1 MNAKPLI
8 VGVAWQ
14 TIASDN
20 LGVRALAESNMAIAK
35 RAAERAGR
43 AMRFIEFCPTNG
55 ELPVNHGYDLTFADR
70 LSIKGMLT
78 GKSQY
83 FQSLRS
89 CDVVLDMGAGDSFS
103 DIYGEKHFFFLAL
116 SKFLTL
122 AAQRALVLSPQTIG
136 PFERTWCRKVAASLM
151 RKASRVFTRDG
162 LSQAYLTDHGLAA
175 NAQQVTDVAFR
186 LPYKRQELAPTS
198 KVRVGVN
205 VSGLLY
211 HGGYTRNNQ
220 FGLKL
225 DYPTFSENLLAR
237 LTSRPDCEV
246 HEVHLI
252 AHVLSESLPVE
263 DDYAVL
269 LKLQER
275 FPQVIVAPR
284 FHAAGE
290 AKSYIAAMDFF
301 TGARMHACIAAFSAG
316 VPVVPQAYSRKF
328 NGLFNSLGYLH
339 VADLKAEDGE
349 QAVAKILKG
358 LEERKSLREE
368 VARGNALAQERLQHY
383 EDYLVRLF
391 ENIHADQH

>member
-78 GKSQY
+78 GKSRY
-83 FQSLRS
+83 FQTLRS

-116 SKFLTL
+116 SKFLAL
-122 AAQRALVLSPQTIG
+122 AAQRVLVLSPQTIG
-136 PFERTWCRKVAASLM
+136 PFERTWCRKVAGRLM
-151 RKASRVFTRDG
+151 RRAGRVFTRDA
-162 LSQAYLTDHGLAA
+162 LSQAYLTDQGLAA

-186 LPYKRQELAPTS
+186 LPYKAQELAPTS
-198 KVRVGVN
+198 KVRVGLN

-211 HGGYTRNNQ
+211 NGGYTRNNQ

-225 DYPTFSENLLAR
+225 DYKEFIEHLLAR
-237 LTSRPDCEV
+237 LTSRPDTEI
-246 HEVHLI
+246 HLV

-269 LKLQER
+269 LKLRER

-284 FHAAGE
+284 FNAAGE

-328 NGLFNSLGYLH
+328 NGLFNSLGYMH
-339 VADLKAEDGE
+339 VADLKTEDGE
-349 QAVAKILKG
+349 QAIAKILRG
-358 LEERKSLREE
+358 LEARKSLCDE
-368 VARGNALAQERLQHY
+368 VVRGNALAQERLQHY
-383 EDYLVRLF
+383 ENYLARLF
-391 ENIHADQH
+391 ESIHVDQHR